1 MNYSDSERI
10 EAYLKELGFSQAKTQ
25 NSADLII
32 FNTCSVRQKAE
43 DKVFGEMR
51 KIKHLKKKNKNLI
64 IALSG
69 CMVRKTSSRNGEN
82 INTESQLKDALF
94 SRIKILD
101 IVFKIEDLPKLAS
114 LLREINPK
122 IPEIKQEKLDN
133 YFNIK
138 PTYNSQQST
147 QAFIAISNGCDKFC
161 TYCIVPYSR
170 GREKSRKIQDIL
182 KEAEALVKKGCK
194 EITLIGQTVNSYG
207 LSKYDKEQKTF
218 AHLGKKQPFVYLLK
232 ELDKF
237 YKKGLRRIRF
247 TSSHP
252 KDMSDE
258 LINAMATLRTLQPYL
273 HLPLQSGDNRTLKR
287 MNRTYTIEHYRAII
301 EKLHKKIPDIA
312 ISTDII
318 VGFCGETD
326 EEFENTYK
334 VFDELGFEHAYLAQ
348 YSERPGTTAAKFMRD
363 DVSNETK
370 KKRWHRLNNLLRK
383 KSAAALKK
391 FKGKTVNVLVEEQ
404 KGSICT
410 GRSEHYKTVEFKSG
424 RKLLGEIVPV
434 KITNSREWMLIG
446 ELA

>member
-10 EAYLKELGFSQAKTQ
+10 ETYLKELGFSRAKTQ

-43 DKVFGEMR
+43 DKIFGEMK
-51 KIKHLKKKNKNLI
+51 KIKQLKKKNKNLI
-64 IALSG
+64 VALSG
-69 CMVRKTSSRNGEN
+69 CMVRKTSSHNS
-82 INTESQLKDALF
+82 ESRDKLF
-94 SRIKILD
+94 FRIKILD
-101 IVFKIEDLPKLAS
+101 IVFRIKELPKLAS
-114 LLREINPK
+114 LLREINSK
-122 IPEIKQEKLDN
+122 IPKIKQERFSS
-133 YFNIK
+133 YFKIK

-161 TYCIVPYSR
+161 SYCIVPYSR
-170 GREKSRKIQDIL
+170 GCEKSRKIEDIL
-182 KEAEALVKKGCK
+182 KEAKNLVEQGCK

-218 AHLGKKQPFVYLLK
+218 FSLGKKQPFVHLLK
-232 ELDKF
+232 ELNKF
-237 YKKGLRRIRF
+237 YEKGLRRVRF
-247 TSSHP
+247 TSPHP

-258 LINAMATLRTLQPYL
+258 LINVMARLRILQPYL

-287 MNRTYTIEHYRAII
+287 MNRAYTIEHYREII
-301 EKLHKKIPDIA
+301 KKLRKKIPDIS

-326 EEFENTYK
+326 EEFKNTYK

-348 YSERPGTTAAKFMRD
+348 YSSRPGTAAAKFMKD
-363 DVSNETK
+363 GISPEIK
-370 KKRWHRLNNLLRK
+370 KKRWHRLNKLLEK
-383 KSAAALKK
+383 KSTAALKK
-391 FKGKTVNVLVEEQ
+391 FKGKIVHVLVEEQ
-404 KGSICT
+404 KGSLCT

-434 KITNSREWMLIG
+434 KITDSREWMLIG